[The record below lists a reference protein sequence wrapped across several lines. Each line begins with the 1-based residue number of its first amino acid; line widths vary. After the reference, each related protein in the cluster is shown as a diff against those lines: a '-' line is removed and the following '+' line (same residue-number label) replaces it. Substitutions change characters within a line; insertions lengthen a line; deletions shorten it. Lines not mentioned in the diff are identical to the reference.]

1 MGGAI
6 VDFSQNNE
14 IHYYTVDLPDYKF
27 FCFNGEPKYCQ
38 VISGRGSKMCIDFFD
53 RDWTLQPFTYNHPNS
68 GGVICKPDNLGELI
82 EKAELLARGFPH
94 VRVDFYRL
102 NTGKLYFGEMT
113 FTSFSGICQWDPPE
127 TDLMLDLNADSLDAV
142 DVLTQIEDEFGIEIP
157 DEMTE
162 EFNIVAN
169 LVKYVEEHTQK

>member
-1 MGGAI
+1 MVFEKIRQLIA
-6 VDFSQNNE
+6 DQLE
-14 IHYYTVDLPDYKF
+14 I
-27 FCFNGEPKYCQ
+27 
-38 VISGRGSKMCIDFFD
+38 
-53 RDWTLQPFTYNHPNS
+53 
-68 GGVICKPDNLGELI
+68 
-82 EKAELLARGFPH
+82 
-94 VRVDFYRL
+94 
-102 NTGKLYFGEMT
+102 
-113 FTSFSGICQWDPPE
+113 DPEQITPE

>member
-1 MGGAI
+1 MVFEKIRQLIA
-6 VDFSQNNE
+6 DQLE
-14 IHYYTVDLPDYKF
+14 I
-27 FCFNGEPKYCQ
+27 
-38 VISGRGSKMCIDFFD
+38 
-53 RDWTLQPFTYNHPNS
+53 
-68 GGVICKPDNLGELI
+68 
-82 EKAELLARGFPH
+82 
-94 VRVDFYRL
+94 
-102 NTGKLYFGEMT
+102 
-113 FTSFSGICQWDPPE
+113 DPEQITME